1 MKVLP
6 LLLLAACALDEP
18 SVSETELEI
27 KKLPG
32 NCPTYDCGGNSAGL
46 EGRVV
51 TAIHEKGLTTPEGM
65 RLVDFG
71 RYVGTKWR
79 SSRADVL
86 NAELLARDKDTN
98 AITEYGTDI
107 VGFMFIVEDT
117 TTTNRYYITV
127 VRAEKTSMWAQY
139 PNPGRKSWNYELS
152 YTSEKNPQ
160 DPQNVCMRPPS
171 ADPMDPQ
178 MTVLFDDDRVVQDD
192 IRFGPEEADWF
203 TFGCSG
209 SALAKQHLSGHT
221 KAGSQILG
229 VTTTLKERTAFLK
242 MLTSD
247 ICGAGT
253 PYTVAG
259 TRLHYRD
266 HHGFMSTVKVG
277 EQVEGVWGER
287 GAICMG
293 TPRVEF
299 NPTPLSIAT
308 FGPDIKDELNQFGC
322 ELPRPCAPADYETK
336 YPYGDGLVLS
346 TNYY

>member
-1 MKVLP
+1 MRLLP
-6 LLLLAACALDEP
+6 LLFLAACAVDEP
-18 SVSETELEI
+18 SFSEAEQEI
-27 KKLPG
+27 KKLPD

-46 EGRVV
+46 DGRYV
-51 TAIHEKGLTTPEGM
+51 TAIQEKGVTTPEGM

-71 RYVGTKWR
+71 RYVGTSWR

-86 NAELLARDKDTN
+86 NAELLARDKNTN
-98 AITEYGTDI
+98 AITEYGPDL

-117 TTTNRYYITV
+117 TTTNRYNITV
-127 VRAEKTSMWAQY
+127 VRAEKTAMWAQY

-152 YTSEKNPQ
+152 YTSDKNPQ

-171 ADPMDPQ
+171 SDPMDPQ
-178 MTVLFDDDRVVQDD
+178 MTVLFDDDRIDTDD
-192 IRFGPEEADWF
+192 IRFANEEADWF

-221 KAGSQILG
+221 KAGSHILG

-242 MLTSD
+242 MLTAD
-247 ICGAGT
+247 YCGAGT

-266 HHGFMSTVKVG
+266 RHGFMSTVSTG
-277 EQVEGVWGER
+277 EAIEGVWGER
-287 GAICMG
+287 GAICVG

-299 NPTPLSIAT
+299 NPTPLSIDT
-308 FGPDIKDELNQFGC
+308 FGYDIKDELAQFGC
-322 ELPRPCAPADYETK
+322 TLPKPCDPKSYATR
-336 YPYGDGLVLS
+336 YPFGEGLVLS